1 LVVALGC
8 QVALIAAYLTF
19 GGIGSATA
27 AQPVGDAQATVETEP
42 VASSGDAADDP
53 AIWVDVRNPGHSA
66 VIGNDKGGALEVYD
80 LAGQRLQ
87 RISEGFF
94 GNVDVQQGF
103 VTGTGTADLA
113 VVYRAG
119 LRVYRIDPSTRQ
131 LSNITDA
138 SNGSV
143 PTPAGGE
150 GLCLYKSPTSGV
162 LYAFSNNPDGRVSQF
177 ALTDNDGDGLV
188 EGAQVRS
195 WDVGSEIEA
204 CVADNETGDVYIS
217 EEDVGIW
224 RYGAEPTDSTTAR
237 TQVDEL
243 IGAGG
248 HLRNDVEGLTLV
260 YQAGGQGYLL
270 ASAQGGS
277 DDNFYAA
284 YERQGSNAFLRTFRI
299 VDGTATDGCSH
310 TDGIAAVAA
319 NLGPSFPRGVFIC
332 QDDRNTEP
340 GSSGNQNFKL
350 VPLERVV
357 DLGSTPPPPR
367 PNPGVI
373 SFRGQATSNA
383 NATSHEVT
391 VPAGVAASDG
401 MLLFFSSNTT
411 AAVTGPDGWQPLD
424 EITVS
429 GTTTQAWRRVA
440 DAGDAGSVVRVEVD
454 AYSKANLVLAAYGG
468 TSTVDPVAAFAGVPA
483 TVAEAI
489 HTSPQVDVSS
499 PASWAVTYWSHKDSV
514 STELTPPPEVVVRAG
529 GTQSGYGRITT
540 LLADSDGPVP
550 TGTYGGLAALAAA
563 PRLAATS
570 WTVILAPR

>member
-1 LVVALGC
+1 MGALGC

-19 GGIGSATA
+19 GAIGPVAA

-42 VASSGDAADDP
+42 VGTSGDAADDP
-53 AIWVDVRNPGHSA
+53 AIWVDAKNPGHSA

-80 LAGQRLQ
+80 LTGERLQ

-103 VTGTGTADLA
+103 VTGTGTVDLA
-113 VVYRAG
+113 VTYRAG
-119 LRVYRIDPSTRQ
+119 VRVYRIDPSTRQ

-138 SNGSV
+138 PNGSI

-150 GLCLYKSPTSGV
+150 GLCLYKSPADGA
-162 LYAFSNNPDGRVSQF
+162 LYAFSNTRDGRVAQF
-177 ALTDNDGDGLV
+177 ALTDDDRDGLV

-204 CVADNETGDVYIS
+204 CVADNESGDVYIS

-224 RYGAEPTDSTTAR
+224 RYGAEPTDSATAR
-237 TQVDEL
+237 TQVD
-243 IGAGG
+243 GMVAAGG
-248 HLRNDVEGLTLV
+248 QLQADVEGLTLV
-260 YQAGGQGYLL
+260 YQPDGKGYLL

-277 DDNFYAA
+277 GDNFYAA

-319 NLGPSFPRGVFIC
+319 NLGPAFPRGVFIC
-332 QDDRNTEP
+332 QDDSNTAP

-357 DLGSTPPPPR
+357 GLDSAPPPS
-367 PNPGVI
+367 PGGI
-373 SFRGQATSNA
+373 LFRGQAMSNV
-383 NATSHEVT
+383 NAMTHEVT
-391 VPAGVAASDG
+391 VPAEVAAGDG

-411 AAVTGPDGWQPLD
+411 AAVTGPDGWRELG
-424 EITVS
+424 EVAVS
-429 GTTTQAWRRVA
+429 DTTARAWRRVA
-440 DAGDAGSVVRVEVD
+440 VAGDAGKVVRVEVD
-454 AYSKANLVLAAYGG
+454 SFSKANLVLAAYGG
-468 TSTVDPVAAFAGVPA
+468 TSMDDPVAAFAGVPE
-483 TVAEAI
+483 TVAGAI
-489 HTSPQVDVSS
+489 HASPQVDVSS

-514 STELTPPPEVVVRAG
+514 STELIPPPDVVVRAG
-529 GTQSGYGRITT
+529 GTQSGFGRITA

-550 TGTYGGLAALAAA
+550 TGTYGDRSATAGAA
-563 PRLAATS
+563 RLAATT